1 MVELVFMTAI
11 SIVAAGVGLTLLRR
25 VGPVC
30 VSRAEELV
38 FSIGFGLGVIALG
51 MLALGLANLL
61 YVEIFY
67 GLLAAAV
74 VIGGKELVGLVGRL
88 QGYLSGDRLNVRSFY
103 FWLSVP
109 IACGLLLNMFRALLP
124 AHGAVDPLAYHLIL
138 PKLYLLKHHKSFKRT
153 LTGSLYPDNIVIA
166 GNRHWT
172 GGGK

>member
-1 MVELVFMTAI
+1 MVELVFMAAI

-25 VGPVC
+25 VGPIC
-30 VSRAEELV
+30 VSRTEELV

-51 MLALGLANLL
+51 VLALDLANLL
-61 YVEIFY
+61 YVEVFY

-74 VIGGKELVGLVGRL
+74 VIGGKELVGRL
-88 QGYLSGDRLNVRSFY
+88 QGHLSDDRLNVRSFY

-109 IACGLLLNMFRALLP
+109 IACGFLLNMFRALLP
-124 AHGAVDPLAYHLIL
+124 ARGAVDPLAYHLAL
-138 PKLYLLKHHKSFKRT
+138 PKLYLLQHHISFKRT

>member
-1 MVELVFMTAI
+1 MVELVFMAAI

-61 YVEIFY
+61 YVEAFY
-67 GLLAAAV
+67 GLLSAAV
-74 VIGGKELVGLVGRL
+74 VIGGKELVGRL

-109 IACGLLLNMFRALLP
+109 IACGFLLNMFRALLP
-124 AHGAVDPLAYHLIL
+124 AHGAVDPLAYHLTL